1 MFLNRREME
10 LRKVRFEETFQPGEI
25 EFFDQKL
32 WQAGPLSTAGSAE
45 LLPNTNGEIRVRG
58 SLEVLMEC
66 ECDRCLEVAQ
76 FPLKLSFDLF
86 YEPVEEGPADAEV
99 ALEAEDS
106 TIDFYQGEGL
116 VLEDVLREQVLLALP
131 MRRIC
136 REDCKGICPVCGQN
150 RNRGDCGCKPVIL
163 DDRWAALREL

>member
-25 EFFDQKL
+25 EFLDPKL
-32 WQAGPLSTAGSAE
+32 WQAGPLTTSGAAE
-45 LLPNTNGEIRVRG
+45 LLPNTNGEIRIRG
-58 SLEVLMEC
+58 TLKVVMEC
-66 ECDRCLEVAQ
+66 ECDRCLETAQ
-76 FPLKLSFDLF
+76 FPLKLDFDLF
-86 YEPVEEGPADAEV
+86 YEPLEEVPEDLDV

-106 TIDFYQGEGL
+106 TIDYYEGEGL

-131 MRRIC
+131 MQRIC

-150 RNRGDCGCKPVIL
+150 RNRGDCGCKPVIM
-163 DDRWAALREL
+163 DDRWAALRRL

>member
-1 MFLNRREME
+1 
-10 LRKVRFEETFQPGEI
+10 
-25 EFFDQKL
+25 
-32 WQAGPLSTAGSAE
+32 
-45 LLPNTNGEIRVRG
+45 
-58 SLEVLMEC
+58 LEVLMEC